1 MPMKFEPLEKELFN
15 ELAVQTVLSLLKFD
29 YREIDLK
36 QTRGLYAGGQ
46 ADLSH
51 FQSVATILEHCEIL
65 GRDQRLMMHVPA
77 IYSHLGDEPE
87 RFGIDLPWMVEAFL
101 RMTWDY
107 IPDNPWGNGAAA
119 RVGEAFL
126 IQDRLK
132 KTFLLFQKLGYAR
145 FAGNHASWT
154 LDAGPLLYCEAPRI
168 GIFTPDGI
176 LGYDEVVRMA
186 RTLPRELSWSGR
198 AVGDSIVANHWYRNA
213 WHKEP
218 AFGDAYVVFL
228 GAYDKA
234 YYVSLY
240 FKKGFPTRQDV
251 LSGAAMKA
259 DFPWPKN

>member
-1 MPMKFEPLEKELFN
+1 
-15 ELAVQTVLSLLKFD
+15 
-29 YREIDLK
+29 
-36 QTRGLYAGGQ
+36 
-46 ADLSH
+46 
-51 FQSVATILEHCEIL
+51 
-65 GRDQRLMMHVPA
+65 MHVPA
-77 IYSHLGDEPE
+77 IYSHLGNEPE

-218 AFGDAYVVFL
+218 AFWRCLRCFSGSIRQGLLCKPLFSKRLPNQAGCFV
-228 GAYDKA
+228 GCGHEG
-234 YYVSLY
+234 
-240 FKKGFPTRQDV
+240 GFPMAKELTAAIRAVSVDV
-251 LSGAAMKA
+251 SPSLALRHALSPGHEYAGAGDHGHAGEG
-259 DFPWPKN
+259 